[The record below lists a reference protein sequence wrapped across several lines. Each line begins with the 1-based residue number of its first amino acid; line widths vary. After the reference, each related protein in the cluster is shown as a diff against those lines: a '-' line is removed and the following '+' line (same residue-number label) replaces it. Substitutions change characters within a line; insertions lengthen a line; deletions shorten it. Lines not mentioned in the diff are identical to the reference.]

1 MGLCMYLRGFVFL
14 FFASA
19 ALAAASAPACVVEE
33 AAIPK
38 SEAERVPSE
47 VKRYTKQFFLRDGRD
62 RPVAHFPYRI
72 VLGTGCVV
80 RGVTDTAGRTFKV
93 SSGEA
98 ASTVRLEHDVPE
110 RAAPN
115 TQGLYLNE
123 TTTSLET
130 DER

>member
-1 MGLCMYLRGFVFL
+1 MYLRGCLFL
-14 FFASA
+14 FFASV
-19 ALAAASAPACVVEE
+19 ALGVASAHACVVEE

-38 SEAERVPSE
+38 SESERVPSE

-80 RGVTDTAGRTFKV
+80 RGVTDTAGRTLRV
-93 SSGEA
+93 SSGEV

-110 RAAPN
+110 HAAPN
-115 TQGLYLNE
+115 TQGLYQNE
-123 TTTSLET
+123 TATQLET
-130 DER
+130 DDR